1 MKSTESDKCV
11 VDSMKNNIP
20 TFYEESRELKDPV
33 MCWEF
38 LKYKIRQFMIN
49 YSKQKASERKARRI
63 ALEKM
68 VKRLEISLS
77 ANSNETLLEEYYK
90 YKNELESIYNFI
102 AEGIILCSKASWYEH
117 GEKSSKYFLNLEK

>member
-1 MKSTESDKCV
+1 MKS
-11 VDSMKNNIP
+11 NIP
-20 TFYEESRELKDPV
+20 TFDEESRELKDPV
-33 MCWEF
+33 MHWEF
-38 LKYKIRQFMIN
+38 LKYKIRQLTIN
-49 YSKQKASERKARRI
+49 YSKEKAERKARKI

-102 AEGIILCSKASWYEH
+102 AEGIVLLSKASWYEH
-117 GEKSSKYFLNLEK
+117 GEKSSK